1 MALGDIF
8 FEITN
13 TGGNYT
19 EVGLEVDPTS
29 TVLPPVY
36 GNESYK
42 TFSYHLNFYANT
54 GVTTNDP
61 VYDISIDAQ
70 PLNPAL
76 SATKISNNAIQITS
90 TGTFEYFA
98 GENFKLIRFFPTANG
113 VPGYTTTQ
121 TKTILSARTYT
132 PENNETVLEWNPP
145 NTPYETG
152 YTFTITRDSNTAPV
166 TLDYTQDIEWSGLEA
181 LTLFNTLAGV

>member
-42 TFSYHLNFYANT
+42 TFSYQIEFFANT

-61 VYDISIDAQ
+61 IYDLTVDAV
-70 PLNPAL
+70 PLNPGL
-76 SATKISNNAIQITS
+76 NATKVSNNTVQVTS
-90 TGTFEYFA
+90 TGAVEYFA
-98 GENFKLIRFFPTANG
+98 GESFDFITFVPTANG

-121 TKTILSARTYT
+121 SKSILTARFYT
-132 PENNETVLEWNPP
+132 PQPNETVLSWNAPT
-145 NTPYETG
+145 TPYETE
-152 YTFTITRDSNTAPV
+152 YTFTITRDSNTSPV
-166 TLDYTQDIEWSGLEA
+166 SLDYTQDIEWSGLEA
-181 LTLFNTLAGV
+181 LTLFNNLAGV